1 MTVWQQSF
9 ELLVPLLRDKTTKN
23 YPSDERFG
31 LISDMRPPDRIIR
44 AGRSANS
51 IAPPARAGLRDLAAF
66 PRDPLESLRIAF
78 IHKDAVHKISC
89 GSAYPPASRSGGQV
103 S

>member
-66 PRDPLESLRIAF
+66 PRDPLESLSIAF
-78 IHKDAVHKISC
+78 IHRMLCIRFHAAVHTRLPQEV
-89 GSAYPPASRSGGQV
+89 ADR
-103 S
+103 